1 MKYLFLA
8 TGIMAA
14 LAFAV
19 LTWGPLAK
27 SPAPPRPASAAM
39 QQPTPSAPELLQPAP
54 ERPQVPQPVSYP
66 QQPPPPVEMPNTSA
80 GARQGSTEA
89 AEPMPV
95 HRRPHRSVGELVAP
109 VNTAV
114 ANGFT
119 ADLNRQEVESLQ
131 SGGSAP
137 HGPWRELSPPR

>member
-8 TGIMAA
+8 TGIIVA

-27 SPAPPRPASAAM
+27 APTPPQRASAAVQQPTLSAPEPPPAPPPI
-39 QQPTPSAPELLQPAP
+39 
-54 ERPQVPQPVSYP
+54 PQPVSYP
-66 QQPPPPVEMPNTSA
+66 QQPPPPVDMPNTST
-80 GARQGSTEA
+80 GARQSSTEA

-95 HRRPHRSVGELVAP
+95 HRRPHRPVGEQAAP

-131 SGGSAP
+131 SGGRTP
-137 HGPWRELSPPR
+137 HGPWRELSPPP